1 MTDMAAN
8 LPAALMRQVANA
20 VETLFEDLDVVLWCR
35 KRLKERCPF
44 PERVII
50 ARTRDA
56 HRDHAQRAL
65 EIIREADPEFSE
77 ELERTVV
84 ADAASEE

>member
-1 MTDMAAN
+1 MTVTAAR
-8 LPAALMRQVANA
+8 LPAALMRQVASA

-44 PERVII
+44 AERVII

-56 HRDHAQRAL
+56 HQEHAQRAL
-65 EIIREADPEFSE
+65 EVIRQADPEFSA

-84 ADAASEE
+84 ADSRDE

>member
-1 MTDMAAN
+1 MTAAAAS
-8 LPAALMRQVANA
+8 LPAALMRQVASA

-35 KRLKERCPF
+35 SHLKERCPF

-56 HRDHAQRAL
+56 HREHAERAL
-65 EIIREADPEFSE
+65 ELIRQADPEFSE

-84 ADAASEE
+84 ADASREA